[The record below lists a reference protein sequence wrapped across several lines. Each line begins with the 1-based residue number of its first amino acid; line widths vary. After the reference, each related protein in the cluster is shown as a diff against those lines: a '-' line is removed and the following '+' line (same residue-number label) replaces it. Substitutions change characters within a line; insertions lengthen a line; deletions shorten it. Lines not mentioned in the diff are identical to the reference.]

1 MQVALHVGV
10 LSFVG
15 LRQAWPSFRYQQ
27 SSFVRKPW
35 LVSRVPA
42 FTFLKLI
49 WLLFEVR
56 AFNRPVVSQL
66 RNRVLLQQGCDA
78 FLILTFQLI
87 FLLVLVAP
95 RL

>member
-1 MQVALHVGV
+1 MQVELHVGA

-15 LRQAWPSFRYQQ
+15 LRQAWPSSRYHQ
-27 SSFVRKPW
+27 SSFVRQPW

-42 FTFLKLI
+42 FTFLKSI
-49 WLLFEVR
+49 WLLFEVQ
-56 AFNRPVVSQL
+56 AFDRPVVSQL
-66 RNRVLLQQGCDA
+66 KNRVLLQQGCDA
-78 FLILTFQLI
+78 FWILTFQLI